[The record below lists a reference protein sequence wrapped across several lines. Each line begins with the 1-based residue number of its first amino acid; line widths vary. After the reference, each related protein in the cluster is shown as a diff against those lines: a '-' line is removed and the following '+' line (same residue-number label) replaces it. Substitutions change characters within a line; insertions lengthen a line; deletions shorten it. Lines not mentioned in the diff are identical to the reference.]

1 MDGGGPVQF
10 LKRLYLGG
18 GETILKMYTIH
29 EGSGTIFKTK
39 NCHSMYSKSVV
50 QLLYNNGS
58 KCKFH
63 SKTNKKIRLVVLS
76 WQKPET
82 SSCAVF
88 LRPFF

>member
-1 MDGGGPVQF
+1 MLWMGGAVQF

-50 QLLYNNGS
+50 QLLYNN
-58 KCKFH
+58 
-63 SKTNKKIRLVVLS
+63 
-76 WQKPET
+76 
-82 SSCAVF
+82 
-88 LRPFF
+88 